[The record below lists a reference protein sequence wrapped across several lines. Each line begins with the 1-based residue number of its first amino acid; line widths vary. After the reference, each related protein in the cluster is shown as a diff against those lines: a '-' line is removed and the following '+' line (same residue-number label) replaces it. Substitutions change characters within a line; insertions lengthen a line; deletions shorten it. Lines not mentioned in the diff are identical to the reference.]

1 MTSIFHLVHEWWR
14 SMDSQSDVDWCLDV
28 LIHGLTDPSLVPDTI
43 MVFSDWLSVLL
54 PYPSSNIPKYILTEC
69 NFMSRKMF
77 RILYRLFATVNGIFK
92 KYTFKGRYTYTYTDL
107 AKPCELRG
115 YIKGFLA
122 LLWFCFFLGWH
133 HEQQFWDGF
142 LFGEGSSVIGKYWS
156 TIFNLGSW
164 NLGESFNPLAWSSRP
179 CSFTTWARRTRVP
192 RGSFS
197 SLSHVACCM
206 SK

>member
-1 MTSIFHLVHEWWR
+1 MWNEVSAIDVHEHSKSVSVLDNLPKLNSSTIVKSVLASINDISR

-122 LLWFCFFLGWH
+122 LLWFCFFLG
-133 HEQQFWDGF
+133 
-142 LFGEGSSVIGKYWS
+142 
-156 TIFNLGSW
+156 
-164 NLGESFNPLAWSSRP
+164 
-179 CSFTTWARRTRVP
+179 
-192 RGSFS
+192 
-197 SLSHVACCM
+197 
-206 SK
+206 